1 MKTDEV
7 QKSLSGSQENP
18 TGDRGADHPDQVKR
32 PTFYMT
38 SLLLQTIE
46 AQAAQENTSRSR
58 FVTSLLSL
66 LLLSPL
72 GEQLQANA
80 HQNHRTL
87 AQELEHNLVLFEQ
100 QLPQEQID
108 ELARSSQRSLSQM
121 LIYLV
126 LLGLQDYQQG
136 RRLNS

>member
-1 MKTDEV
+1 M
-7 QKSLSGSQENP
+7 
-18 TGDRGADHPDQVKR
+18 RGANNSDNVKR

-38 SLLLQTIE
+38 SLLLQAIE
-46 AQAAQENTSRSR
+46 AQAEQENTSRSR

-80 HQNHRTL
+80 YQNHRPL

-100 QLPQEQID
+100 QLPQEQIN

>member
-1 MKTDEV
+1 MNSE
-7 QKSLSGSQENP
+7 ENP
-18 TGDRGADHPDQVKR
+18 TGSRRATHRNNVER

-38 SLLLQTIE
+38 SALLQAIE
-46 AQAAQENTSRSR
+46 RQAEQENASRSR
-58 FVTSLLSL
+58 FVTSLLTL

-80 HQNHRTL
+80 THNCRTL
-87 AQELEHNLVLFEQ
+87 AQELEQALILFKQ

-108 ELARSSQRSLSQM
+108 ELARSGLRSPSQM

-126 LLGLQDYQQG
+126 FLGLQAYQQG
-136 RRLNS
+136 RRLNSTEGYPHP